1 MVWKGETCRKKRSKL
16 LSFPYHPQKI
26 MTQCCKNRFKLCVL
40 LHIMY
45 SFYLNSLRLL
55 HRFICV
61 CMYAYE
67 CVNSNR
73 SFLIRTYKRLSTCVD
88 VLRRWWSCSYQ
99 AWYKIPFTP
108 KQYEVRSYTLYCRY
122 DVTYTHD
129 HTTDQRS

>member
-1 MVWKGETCRKKRSKL
+1 MVWKGETCRKKTIQTSF
-16 LSFPYHPQKI
+16 LSVSSPKDHDSMLQESLQVMCTPAHYVF
-26 MTQCCKNRFKLCVL
+26 
-40 LHIMY
+40 
-45 SFYLNSLRLL
+45 FYLNSLRLL